1 MILMEGLLDYRNAE
15 HDYANLYFFTG
26 NSYVKRNGALVM
38 GRGAA
43 RQVRDLYPGIDK
55 QFGQAVLES
64 RDAGRAIYGVI
75 VKCGPNENIG
85 VFQVKHGFRE
95 KAKLDLIT
103 FSVQVLG
110 EFASRFDR
118 GIHMNYPGIGNG
130 GLMQTDVA
138 PLLATL
144 PDNVFIYKT

>member
-1 MILMEGLLDYRNAE
+1 MILMEFNLDYENAE
-15 HDYANLYFFTG
+15 HDPANLYLFTG
-26 NSYVKRNGALVM
+26 NSYIKKNGALVM

-55 QFGQAVLES
+55 EFGQEILES
-64 RDAGRAIYGVI
+64 RDAGRAMYGVI
-75 VKCGPNENIG
+75 VRCGPNENIG
-85 VFQVKHGFRE
+85 VFQVKYGFQE
-95 KAKLDLIT
+95 KAKLDLIR

-144 PDNVFIYKT
+144 PNNVFIYKT

>member
-55 QFGQAVLES
+55 KFGRVIPHL
-64 RDAGRAIYGVI
+64 GHYGYYI
-75 VKCGPNENIG
+75 EGSIG
-85 VFQVKHGFRE
+85 VFQVKKHFSA
-95 KAKLDLIT
+95 KAELDLIKVST
-103 FSVQVLG
+103 
-110 EFASRFDR
+110 EFLTGFALTWPQA
-118 GIHMNYPGIGNG
+118 IYMNYPGIGNG
-130 GLMQTDVA
+130 GLLQTDVA

-144 PDNVFIYKT
+144 PDNVFLYKI